1 LKLLLAQVFCRK
13 ETPPNKLLHLTRV
26 LHDDEHLCVL
36 VKPEGVYTHG
46 YGHSR
51 HRKSLTH
58 IISRLVAPSKE
69 PDALKKPAPAHR
81 LDKKTGG
88 LIVFVKTL
96 SAARR
101 MREQFDGAGSVTKR
115 CDLRW
120 P

>member
-1 LKLLLAQVFCRK
+1 M
-13 ETPPNKLLHLTRV
+13 
-26 LHDDEHLCVL
+26 
-36 VKPEGVYTHG
+36 KPEGVYTHG
-46 YGHSR
+46 YGHAR

-96 SAARR
+96 RAAQG
-101 MREQFDGAGSVTKR
+101 MREQFDLTDSFKKRFDRALDGPNLADAMAGCWNVR
-115 CDLRW
+115 CMHAL
-120 P
+120 